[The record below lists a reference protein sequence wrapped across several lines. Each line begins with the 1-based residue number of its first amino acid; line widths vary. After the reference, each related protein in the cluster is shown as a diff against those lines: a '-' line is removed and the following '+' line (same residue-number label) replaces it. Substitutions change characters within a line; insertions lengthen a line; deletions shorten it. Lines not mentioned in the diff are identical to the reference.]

1 MHDIPADDG
10 LPPGTPHPPSRLRR
24 AKHILM
30 EELRSYL
37 LSFFYFWVLLG
48 TFTVHQDIALREH
61 SIGFAPHGW
70 ALVNALVLAKVMVIV
85 EKLRLGSR
93 IVPHPL
99 IYPIVI
105 EAFILALLFIAI
117 HVLEHVI
124 GGMVAGATAAASIPL
139 IGGGGFL
146 GLALAALSAFI
157 ALIPFCGFRQLS
169 HALGPGRLRSL
180 LFDPPPSAR

>member
-1 MHDIPADDG
+1 MDDIRTAEDG
-10 LPPGTPHPPSRLRR
+10 PSGAHQPPTRLQK
-24 AKHILM
+24 AKHILV

-37 LSFFYFWVLLG
+37 LSFLYFWVLLG
-48 TFTVHQDIALREH
+48 TFMVHQDIALREH

-70 ALVNALVLAKVMVIV
+70 ALINALVLAKVMVIV

-105 EAFILALLFIAI
+105 EAFFLALLFIGI

-124 GGMVAGATAAASIPL
+124 GGMVAGETVAASIPL

-146 GLALAALSAFI
+146 GLILAALSIFI

-169 HALGPGRLRSL
+169 HALGPGRMRQL
-180 LFDPPPSAR
+180 LFEPPAR

>member
-1 MHDIPADDG
+1 MHDIQAEDG
-10 LPPGTPHPPSRLRR
+10 HQTPPSRLQK
-24 AKHILM
+24 AKHVLA
-30 EELRSYL
+30 EEFRSYM

-61 SIGFAPHGW
+61 DISFAPHGW
-70 ALVNALVLAKVMVIV
+70 ALVNALVLAKVMVVV

-105 EAFILALLFIAI
+105 EAFILALLFIGV
-117 HVLEHVI
+117 HVLEHV
-124 GGMVAGATAAASIPL
+124 VAGLVAGERAAASIPL
-139 IGGGGFL
+139 IGGGGFI
-146 GLALAALSAFI
+146 GLCLAALSVFI

-169 HALGPGRLRSL
+169 IALGPGRMRSL
-180 LFDPPPSAR
+180 LFSPPPSGG

>member
-1 MHDIPADDG
+1 MHEVQDG
-10 LPPGTPHPPSRLRR
+10 APSRLQR
-24 AKHILM
+24 AKHILA

-37 LSFFYFWVLLG
+37 LSFLYFWVLLG
-48 TFTVHQDIALREH
+48 TFTIHQDIALREH

-93 IVPHPL
+93 VVQHPL

-105 EAFILALLFIAI
+105 EAFLLALLFIGI
-117 HVLEHVI
+117 HVLEHMI
-124 GGMVAGATAAASIPL
+124 GGLLAGETAAASIPL

-146 GLALAALSAFI
+146 GLGLAALSVFM
-157 ALIPFCGFRQLS
+157 ALIPFCGFRQVS
-169 HALGPGRLRSL
+169 QALGKGRMQQL
-180 LFDPPPSAR
+180 LFGSPPMRPGTDGA